1 MYLLDDFQL
10 SCPSLSAKS
19 LFKHFLSNPLP
30 DLKQFD
36 KELLPLGA
44 GDLEDTLVLQGC
56 PKLLLTVP
64 WTCPGTSP
72 PAASTSWGKGGW
84 ASLDRPHSQNPRGL
98 FGHIHPEKGFSQL
111 WNLGNSSWLPRVISC
126 FSAALSRFQWF
137 LTSPPCDVSSP
148 TGPGALFAWEGQQQ
162 NKYLPFLC
170 LIQGFIRIKV
180 LFYDQNLYLSLFFSR
195 SLYSGTISFFDFQ
208 LVSMPFCQPP
218 PLPPKTLPGSKAM
231 S

>member
-64 WTCPGTSP
+64 
-72 PAASTSWGKGGW
+72 
-84 ASLDRPHSQNPRGL
+84 
-98 FGHIHPEKGFSQL
+98 
-111 WNLGNSSWLPRVISC
+111 
-126 FSAALSRFQWF
+126 
-137 LTSPPCDVSSP
+137 
-148 TGPGALFAWEGQQQ
+148 
-162 NKYLPFLC
+162 
-170 LIQGFIRIKV
+170 
-180 LFYDQNLYLSLFFSR
+180 
-195 SLYSGTISFFDFQ
+195 
-208 LVSMPFCQPP
+208 
-218 PLPPKTLPGSKAM
+218 
-231 S
+231 